1 MKSTI
6 FNSIKANIKYR
17 LNLDE
22 DKAAEHEI
30 IDNIKKGVEFK
41 GINLW
46 TLIFAIIIA
55 SIGLNVNL
63 NLLLFIK
70 YGHFYFK
77 NTQNIHSK

>member
-1 MKSTI
+1 MRSSF
-6 FNSIKANIKYR
+6 FNSIKTNIQYR

-46 TLIFAIIIA
+46 TLVFAIFIA
-55 SIGLNVNL
+55 SIGLNV
-63 NLLLFIK
+63 K
-70 YGHFYFK
+70 SSQTKRKSYGY
-77 NTQNIHSK
+77 